1 MHKFLLPTHCEH
13 SKDQTTQ
20 SSVFAHTLT
29 SFLKFIPPFKGLF
42 RVWQQLWLLLLQDPR
57 VLPALVTDPSQPE
70 TAALQRGAGHGTH
83 LLPQPGAPE
92 DLSVPDIDTAAPQQ
106 IQSLFINSFSCQHKT
121 QKTSSWES
129 PLVCSPLPSHS
140 SHPELCFLLRP
151 GWPSLPSQSKWVQQ
165 GDPTGGGKIAVKSVR
180 GAGIIF
186 GFLCG
191 SFQS

>member
-1 MHKFLLPTHCEH
+1 MAL
-13 SKDQTTQ
+13 Q
-20 SSVFAHTLT
+20 
-29 SFLKFIPPFKGLF
+29 
-42 RVWQQLWLLLLQDPR
+42 RV
-57 VLPALVTDPSQPE
+57 
-70 TAALQRGAGHGTH
+70 TAALAAPAAGPKGATSFGDWPFSARDCCPAGGAGHGTH

-165 GDPTGGGKIAVKSVR
+165 GDPTGGGKIAVESVR